1 MLKISPFILV
11 FFPLILSAQKKQIT
25 LKEIWNGDFREHH
38 LKSYHPMKGDYYSLL
53 NYNEETKSTSIDVYN
68 YATLEK
74 TSSLLDSKDLESIPS
89 FDSYSF
95 NTTETHILIS
105 TETKPIYRHSKKAV
119 YYLYEISTKHIS
131 KIDEDFIQEPQ
142 FSNDSKKIAYIKENN
157 LYVKTIENNTVQQIT
172 FDGVQNKVINGITDW
187 VYEEE
192 FSFVKAYE
200 WSLDSEKIAFLKF
213 NEAEVP
219 TFSMS
224 ITGQKLYPTAL
235 NFKYPKAGEKNATVS
250 LHIADLNSKDVQK
263 ISLGDYEYIPFIK
276 WTHQKNKVAVVTLNR
291 HQNNLNL
298 YTVDSDDNTATTLL
312 EEKSNTYIDIT
323 KINELSFLED
333 DSFIWQSEKS
343 GYNHLYHYTSKG
355 ILKKQLTK
363 GNWEVTNFY
372 GADAKEKTVFFQSV
386 EDGSIHKTI
395 YKIDLDGKNKKRI
408 SKATGTSTIHFS
420 SDKNYAIINHSDSKT
435 PTSYSL
441 YTVGK
446 PNKEIKNNNFLLE
459 KLNNY
464 VYSQKEFSEITTGNG
479 TFNAWTLKP
488 ANFDATKKYPL
499 LIVQYSGPG
508 SQTVSNSWNSYND
521 YWYQMLAQKGY
532 IITAIDVRGTGF
544 KGADFKKATYK
555 ELGKHE
561 TIDLI
566 EAAKKLRELP
576 YIDQNSVGIWGWS
589 YGGFMATNCLLKGND
604 VFTTAIAVAPVTSW
618 EYYDTVYTERYMQ
631 TPQENPDGYKKNSPL
646 YFADQLEGNYLII
659 HGSGDDNV
667 HIQNT
672 YQMSNALIKANKPF
686 DQAIYPDRTHGI
698 YRGRNTRLHL
708 FTKMTNYL
716 DTYLKNN

>member
-74 TSSLLDSKDLESIPS
+74 TSSLLDSKDLENIPS

-343 GYNHLYHYTSKG
+343 GYNHLYHYNSKG

-363 GNWEVTNFY
+363 GSWEVTNFY

-566 EAAKKLRELP
+566 EAAKKLRELS
-576 YIDQNSVGIWGWS
+576 YIDQNSIGIWGWS